1 MRKSETIVAAL
12 LVIAGFMFSDYII
25 EQLYIEGALVRLC
38 IRAGMQL
45 QFIALIYLFFSSRD
59 SERRLRQL
67 ESEMTALKQA
77 NDGGRFDYGKGSG
90 TNYE

>member
-1 MRKSETIVAAL
+1 MAAL
-12 LVIAGFMFSDYII
+12 LVIAGFMLSDYII
-25 EQLYIEGALVRLC
+25 DQLYIEGALVRLC

-67 ESEMTALKQA
+67 ESEMTVLKQTD
-77 NDGGRFDYGKGSG
+77 NGGDPDSG
-90 TNYE
+90 RGTGD